1 MKVNALI
8 RAVLLLL
15 IFVFCL
21 TSCKGQEK
29 LAVEEISTSLAD
41 LCFSGQEVYEISKA
55 DIENRF
61 NFDGNLLEE
70 CSIKLSENEQ
80 NYLMVAVL
88 QLKETTDKTVITD
101 GINATVK
108 AASTSFSVLGS
119 SNLARIQQRL
129 YYEYNDIL
137 IVVISDNYDGV
148 KNYLDGIGAKAV
160 E

>member
-1 MKVNALI
+1 MKVNGLI

-15 IFVFCL
+15 IAVFCL
-21 TSCKGQEK
+21 TSCKGEEK
-29 LAVEEISTSLAD
+29 LTVEEISTSLSD

-70 CSIKLSENEQ
+70 CSIKLSENEE

-88 QLKETTDKTVITD
+88 QPKENTDKSVITE

-108 AASTSFSVLGS
+108 AASASFSVLGN

-129 YYEYNDIL
+129 YYEYEDIL
-137 IVVISDNYDGV
+137 IVVICENYDSV
-148 KNYLDGIGAKAV
+148 KNYLDSIGAKTV

>member
-1 MKVNALI
+1 MKVNRLI

-15 IFVFCL
+15 TLIFCL
-21 TSCKGQEK
+21 TSCKGEER
-29 LAVEEISTSLAD
+29 LSVEEISASLEE

-70 CSIKLSENEQ
+70 CAIKLSKNEQ
-80 NYLMVAVL
+80 NFLMVAVL
-88 QLKETTDKTVITD
+88 QLKEDTDRAVITE

-108 AASTSFSVLGS
+108 AASASFSVLGNS
-119 SNLARIQQRL
+119 TLARIQQRL
-129 YYEYNDIL
+129 YYEYEDIL
-137 IVVISDNYDGV
+137 IVVICENYDGV
-148 KNYLDGIGAKAV
+148 KNYLDSIGAKTV